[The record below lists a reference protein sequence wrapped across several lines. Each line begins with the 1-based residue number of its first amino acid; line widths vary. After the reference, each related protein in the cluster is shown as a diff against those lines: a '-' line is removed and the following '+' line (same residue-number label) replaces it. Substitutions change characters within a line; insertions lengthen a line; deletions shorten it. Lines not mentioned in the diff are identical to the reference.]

1 MKPESAV
8 RALNR
13 RIKEIGEYF
22 GKSSIEYAEVR
33 STLYDV
39 FGYATEHV
47 LLPGKKGKQ
56 FVSVSRSKRILS
68 NDFFKEKIV
77 EAWEEVRLLGTVKQ
91 LAEPYLEAGEN
102 YRDIDIRERI
112 RVESKTEYYENF
124 VDKDYYEQ
132 WQEEIDKPEEWL
144 EDEEYAQNLSEIG
157 EMFYETGN
165 KEQKWERIRQRFIDM
180 QISKAQKDEEKAV
193 DNKEKPHDAGSND
206 YRMEV

>member
-47 LLPGKKGKQ
+47 LLPGKKGKP
-56 FVSVSRSKRILS
+56 FVSVSRSKSLLS
-68 NDFFKEKIV
+68 NDFYKEKIV

-193 DNKEKPHDAGSND
+193 DNNEKPHDAGSND

>member
-47 LLPGKKGKQ
+47 LLPGKKGKP
-56 FVSVSRSKRILS
+56 FVSVSRSKSLLS
-68 NDFFKEKIV
+68 NDFYKEKIV

-91 LAEPYLEAGEN
+91 LAEPYLEAGES
-102 YRDIDIRERI
+102 YRDTDIQESI
-112 RVESKTEYYENF
+112 RVKSKTEYYENF

-132 WQEEIDKPEEWL
+132 WHEEIGNEENM
-144 EDEEYAQNLSEIG
+144 EDEEYHQGLEDIGKIFSEK
-157 EMFYETGN
+157 GN
-165 KEQKWERIRQRFIDM
+165 REQKWERVRQKFIDI
-180 QISKAQKDEEKAV
+180 QIEKAKKDEEKAV
-193 DNKEKPHDAGSND
+193 DNNEKPHDAGSND